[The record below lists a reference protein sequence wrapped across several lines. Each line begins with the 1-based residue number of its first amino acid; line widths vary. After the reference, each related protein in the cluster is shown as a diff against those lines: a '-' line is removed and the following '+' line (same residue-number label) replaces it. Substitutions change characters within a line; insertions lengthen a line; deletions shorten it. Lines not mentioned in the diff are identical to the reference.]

1 MNLFINISVDL
12 LNIEKL
18 GIIEDSDEDNDEDF
32 DENNEDL
39 LVKILKL
46 HNKYVLNNYVLIK
59 KRQKLMT
66 LFPIRLR
73 LKESK
78 IKICRKY
85 HPLIT

>member
-59 KRQKLMT
+59 KGRN
-66 LFPIRLR
+66 
-73 LKESK
+73 
-78 IKICRKY
+78 
-85 HPLIT
+85 